1 MASTAA
7 ARPDGAGLRRGPLL
21 ALVALATGVVAGRLV
36 AGDLVGDPVIY
47 AALAKAMVQ
56 RGDWGTLFLAGKP
69 FFDKP
74 PLVIWLTALSFETFG
89 VTTWSA
95 RLAGAVPGV
104 LACLVLARLGTLLA
118 GPDVGLA
125 AGAILALTPGFV
137 RFASTLL
144 LDPMMLLAALLALL
158 AMARAWE
165 RGGRGLWRAGAWL
178 GVAFLAK
185 GALALI
191 AVPILPVLWVATP
204 AASRPPARALVA
216 AAVAFLAVVL
226 PWHLY
231 ELAQWDG
238 AFVRG
243 YLYDVQEKMGGHPPL
258 ATYLRALG
266 VTTLP
271 WLPLAALGAWRAWR
285 PGAGRW
291 PALRLLVV
299 WTAVAYGALLLAG
312 KHSPRYLMLLHPAVA
327 LWAALAVAPVLGR
340 RVAPAVAMVA
350 ALAWL
355 AILVWPHPFH
365 PSGTGA
371 AVVALAPELGPPQH
385 AVIGFRLRH
394 EGTRARFAYYLDRDV
409 ETSDDIEALAA
420 LSPGTPVVTAARDA
434 RVLVADGRFRETARS
449 RDFVTFRVGAPD
461 GTPR

>member
-1 MASTAA
+1 
-7 ARPDGAGLRRGPLL
+7 
-21 ALVALATGVVAGRLV
+21 
-36 AGDLVGDPVIY
+36 
-47 AALAKAMVQ
+47 
-56 RGDWGTLFLAGKP
+56 
-69 FFDKP
+69 
-74 PLVIWLTALSFETFG
+74 ETFG

-191 AVPILPVLWVATP
+191 AV
-204 AASRPPARALVA
+204 
-216 AAVAFLAVVL
+216 
-226 PWHLY
+226 
-231 ELAQWDG
+231 
-238 AFVRG
+238 
-243 YLYDVQEKMGGHPPL
+243 
-258 ATYLRALG
+258 
-266 VTTLP
+266 
-271 WLPLAALGAWRAWR
+271 
-285 PGAGRW
+285 
-291 PALRLLVV
+291 
-299 WTAVAYGALLLAG
+299 AYGALLLAG

-371 AVVALAPELGPPQH
+371 AVVALAPELG
-385 AVIGFRLRH
+385 
-394 EGTRARFAYYLDRDV
+394 
-409 ETSDDIEALAA
+409 
-420 LSPGTPVVTAARDA
+420 
-434 RVLVADGRFRETARS
+434 
-449 RDFVTFRVGAPD
+449 
-461 GTPR
+461 